1 MAVNVYLW
9 PGYKCSNFS
18 LYMEIL
24 TDSAEYVF
32 VGNELWRIV
41 TLVGI
46 IALSLVFGKLSK
58 YYLNRLGRQLK
69 VTDSLIGATAASS
82 ASSSVTFLFFSFGL
96 AIGFSILNVPVGLE
110 GLLSSMLEL
119 LITLS
124 IGHFFYRQV
133 GVVDQW
139 LKRFATE
146 DSINMDDML
155 IPIIGKSIRVAV
167 VILVLLQ
174 GAQALS
180 DQPITSILA
189 GIGIGGLALGLAAQD
204 TIRNFFGSLMIF
216 ADKPFNVGELINLE
230 GKLGSVL
237 EVGVRTTKVKTLDG
251 HVLSIPNGNLAN
263 MTVHNIGK
271 RQFIRRVFD
280 VTITYDTPPEKVNRA
295 VDILKEILADHKGMD
310 PEYPPRVYFN
320 ELNSDS
326 LNLKIYYWFHP
337 PDFWEYMEF
346 TEWVNKE
353 IFSRFYEEGI
363 DFAFP
368 TQTIHLAGEKKRP
381 RNFEISTTNGGQEEK
396 KK

>member
-1 MAVNVYLW
+1 
-9 PGYKCSNFS
+9 
-18 LYMEIL
+18 MEIL
-24 TDSAEYVF
+24 TDSAEYMF

-41 TLVGI
+41 TLIVI
-46 IALSLVFGKLSK
+46 IALSFVFGKLSK

-69 VTDSLIGATAASS
+69 VTNSLIGATAASS

-96 AIGFSILNVPVGLE
+96 AIGISVLTVPVGLE
-110 GLLSSMLEL
+110 GLLRSMLEL
-119 LITLS
+119 LITLAL
-124 IGHFFYRQV
+124 GHFFYRQV
-133 GVVDQW
+133 SVVDQW
-139 LKRFATE
+139 LKRFASE

-155 IPIIGKSIRVAV
+155 IPIVGKSIRVAV

-230 GKLGSVL
+230 DKLGHVL

-263 MTVHNIGK
+263 MTIHNIGK
-271 RQFIRRVFD
+271 RHFIRRVFD
-280 VTITYDTPPEKVNRA
+280 VTITYDTPPEKVDRA
-295 VDILKEILADHKGMD
+295 LEILKEILADHEGMNAD
-310 PEYPPRVYFN
+310 YPPRIYFDN
-320 ELNSDS
+320 LNSDS
-326 LNLKIYYWFHP
+326 LNIKIFYWFHP
-337 PDFWEYMEF
+337 PDFWQYMEF

-353 IFSRFYEEGI
+353 IFNRFHKEGI

-368 TQTIHLAGEKKRP
+368 TQTIHLAGDAKRP
-381 RNFEISTTNGGQEEK
+381 LNIGMTQKGNGEEENE
-396 KK
+396 